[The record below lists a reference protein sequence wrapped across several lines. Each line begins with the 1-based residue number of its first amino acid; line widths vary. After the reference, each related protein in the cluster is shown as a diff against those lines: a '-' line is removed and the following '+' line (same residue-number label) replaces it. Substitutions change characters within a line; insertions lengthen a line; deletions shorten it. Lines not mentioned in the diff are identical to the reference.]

1 MEFCTAPILG
11 GCSISGQIYNKSW
24 FLNSYHHN
32 LKITGICVVSL
43 CLLMMISVSL
53 SGVYSVN
60 RMNTNQSPPYWLV
73 SVRAHWTLW
82 LLCWRAQCCLAVC
95 AAIIDCQDPTIP
107 VVVAASAIP
116 PLTGTQV
123 ECFQLNVQYQIEVLF
138 NFMMEEGIP
147 GEAHSVAGPILVRVV
162 SMGWMNSII

>member
-1 MEFCTAPILG
+1 MEFCTTLRLG
-11 GCSISGQIYNKSW
+11 GSSIRGGWTGQIYTKSW
-24 FLNSYHHN
+24 FLNYHHN
-32 LKITGICVVSL
+32 LEMSWICLVSL

-53 SGVYSVN
+53 SGVYSGN

-82 LLCWRAQCCLAVC
+82 LLWVWCWRAQCGLAVC

-123 ECFQLNVQYQIEVLF
+123 QCFQLQVQCT
-138 NFMMEEGIP
+138 P
-147 GEAHSVAGPILVRVV
+147 GWRPFQLSDGRRHS
-162 SMGWMNSII
+162 GWNPV